1 MTNTFTVHAIN
12 HPVSMPRNVSP
23 HERRRSAF
31 RVFRG
36 EKRQFSNSTSV
47 SPEKH
52 VWSQCSKRSRL
63 DSDDVGESAIANVLV
78 TLGQNGT
85 KKEGRNHCNSKV
97 SRHRKYI
104 QSDQNFN
111 LIKPDADLPKKSSL
125 SQKIFDASHIGSTW
139 DSSSPPDSICTLPRS
154 RSEPKFSLESPC
166 HESMLPPL
174 QSLPPPNT
182 PCSSIDQPFSSPVP
196 SLFQVMS
203 DQSWSPGGMSIQSPG
218 FGSSPVPFGVSMH
231 CDIET
236 QVAMSTSM
244 ATSFHPHSDSPTPLQ
259 PFNMWFHPLLA
270 PPGINPGFGQWP
282 AVPTG
287 ISGLPVPGISLPPLP
302 HSLGGDIL
310 GSLNMGDYE
319 AGVRRMNSCSPNN
332 FESNSFESAV
342 CSCDPMQSPVP
353 GLQFFPDQACIP
365 DQVCISDQAR
375 IPEQSCILDQ
385 ARIPAQACIPAVQ
398 CPPEPAPIL
407 MSRTIFKAQRR
418 QTSRMHQPI
427 SRRSR
432 PKFLESPPKNPES
445 RLTNLKSRIMN
456 QESDSDSPRL
466 RKRVRIR
473 SAERAQLAYVGLMYA
488 RDGPSKWAWIRL
500 WRNEK
505 GMRFYDCVCNC
516 RKPVQDLN
524 KLKSHAERHT
534 EALPSEVLNTPETYR
549 PPIDFHEVNPN

>member
-1 MTNTFTVHAIN
+1 MKFYFYTT
-12 HPVSMPRNVSP
+12 
-23 HERRRSAF
+23 AF
-31 RVFRG
+31 ILRIIRM
-36 EKRQFSNSTSV
+36 TSV
-47 SPEKH
+47 SDNFDR
-52 VWSQCSKRSRL
+52 Q
-63 DSDDVGESAIANVLV
+63 V
-78 TLGQNGT
+78 TLCDSGRVVSSSRAPPFSFPSVSWGKAAIFEFYKRLSRKTCVVSMLKTLSSGLRRRWRIGYSECFGDFGENGT

-139 DSSSPPDSICTLPRS
+139 DSSSTPDPICTLPRS

-196 SLFQVMS
+196 SLFQAMS

-231 CDIET
+231 LDIET

-270 PPGINPGFGQWP
+270 PPGINPGFGLWP

-342 CSCDPMQSPVP
+342 C
-353 GLQFFPDQACIP
+353 
-365 DQVCISDQAR
+365 
-375 IPEQSCILDQ
+375 
-385 ARIPAQACIPAVQ
+385 
-398 CPPEPAPIL
+398 
-407 MSRTIFKAQRR
+407 
-418 QTSRMHQPI
+418 
-427 SRRSR
+427 
-432 PKFLESPPKNPES
+432 
-445 RLTNLKSRIMN
+445 
-456 QESDSDSPRL
+456 
-466 RKRVRIR
+466 
-473 SAERAQLAYVGLMYA
+473 
-488 RDGPSKWAWIRL
+488 
-500 WRNEK
+500 
-505 GMRFYDCVCNC
+505 
-516 RKPVQDLN
+516 
-524 KLKSHAERHT
+524 
-534 EALPSEVLNTPETYR
+534 
-549 PPIDFHEVNPN
+549 